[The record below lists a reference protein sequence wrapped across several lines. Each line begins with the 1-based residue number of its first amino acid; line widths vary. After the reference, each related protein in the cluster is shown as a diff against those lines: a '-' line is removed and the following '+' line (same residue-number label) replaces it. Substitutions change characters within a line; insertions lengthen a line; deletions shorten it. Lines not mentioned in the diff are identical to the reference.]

1 MLRSLSTLLGLN
13 KQKKLNN
20 LPQNQQ
26 LQVNEEE
33 TDNNQIVGHMQ
44 QKART
49 KEDSCRLSHLP
60 HANVPIVSD
69 FVSQNKTTRSKTTS
83 TSLSK
88 RSVVKANED
97 TSDSGSDWEAE
108 VIDSITTCA
117 RGNEV
122 ITPQQTTL
130 NPTVVSH
137 SVFSTATSWTP
148 FPSITNVIDSSDL
161 LCDTHPNAVTANVDV
176 GSVPLFPSRDAAF
189 NYFQALAKVGGFSI
203 GRGSTKTNSV
213 GDIVNQAFNCSH
225 HGVAT
230 ASTNRASNKQFIGC
244 GCKYRIRIA
253 ASQSTQGMWRVTTW
267 EQQHNGHNL
276 LPPKMIE
283 TVTQHRSIPEN
294 IKSCLEELC
303 AMPHNV
309 SASTLVAM
317 LPALCPDTVATTYS
331 KKDLINLICRIRA
344 AKKPKYDA
352 NALLIKL
359 RDCKEA
365 DPDFFYDYC
374 VDGEYEVE
382 IISF

>member
-1 MLRSLSTLLGLN
+1 VLQQKTKSTTSILKSL
-13 KQKKLNN
+13 KQKTSSTC
-20 LPQNQQ
+20 LPQHSDMF
-26 LQVNEEE
+26 EE
-33 TDNNQIVGHMQ
+33 G
-44 QKART
+44 
-49 KEDSCRLSHLP
+49 
-60 HANVPIVSD
+60 
-69 FVSQNKTTRSKTTS
+69 
-83 TSLSK
+83 
-88 RSVVKANED
+88 D
-97 TSDSGSDWEAE
+97 TSDSGSDWAAEASDFDN
-108 VIDSITTCA
+108 VWA

-122 ITPQQTTL
+122 TPLQTTSIS
-130 NPTVVSH
+130 TVSH
-137 SVFSTATSWTP
+137 PVLSTAANWTP
-148 FPSITNVIDSSDL
+148 FPSITDAINSGSL
-161 LCDTHPNAVTANVDV
+161 SDTHSTVVGANIDV

-189 NYFQALAKVGGFSI
+189 NYFQALAKLGGFSI
-203 GRGSTKTNSV
+203 GRGSTKTNNV
-213 GDIVNQAFNCSH
+213 REVVNQVFNCSH

-276 LPPKMIE
+276 LPPEMIE

-317 LPALCPDTVATTYS
+317 LPALCPDTVTTTYS

-374 VDGEYEVE
+374 VDGQYEVQ